1 MQMWRTIAQAQAC
14 ARGYLVRTDRGIR
27 SRRQARHAAARVIQ
41 AKVRSESYRCSRL
54 THGFAPTQGRVTGRV
69 IRHHAPRQLVSSGGE
84 RASSPA
90 QPSLVET
97 PADHASEARLALQR
111 RAKARRARKV
121 KQPLASADT
130 VAAAAAAA
138 EVATGMPRASQPGQ
152 QQEAQAA
159 AAVERRSSSSRR
171 VQRMKAR
178 ARARRE
184 VAVRR
189 HPAAI
194 VNLAQ
199 MPGADRDAQAP
210 KQGQSE
216 AALELATAEE
226 EEQGVSS
233 GGEGEWSEQ
242 GGGGEDAEELFGD
255 EEDWSDDE
263 EDWSDDEEEWTGD
276 EEELSGDEEELSG
289 DEEELSG
296 DEEEL
301 SGDEEDWSDAGQD
314 WSGADDEE
322 VSGDESGLTSEDEE
336 AFMLD
341 AEREWAAKEIQ
352 RHARGWMLRQLMR
365 QAQAEVEASLAA
377 DPVEYEAWPPV
388 AAADWRYPVV
398 QLHQRG
404 ILLASQGASTE
415 ACDVLEEALEL
426 LIKSVPAGMATDA
439 GLEAVLQDQVPRPPP
454 TA

>member
-1 MQMWRTIAQAQAC
+1 MQMWRTIAQ
-14 ARGYLVRTDRGIR
+14 ARGYLVRTDRGLR

-130 VAAAAAAA
+130 VAAATAAA
-138 EVATGMPRASQPGQ
+138 EVATGIPRASQPGQ

-216 AALELATAEE
+216 AALDLATAEE

-276 EEELSGDEEELSG
+276 EEELSGDEE
-289 DEEELSG
+289 
-296 DEEEL
+296 
-301 SGDEEDWSDAGQD
+301 DWSDAGQD

-352 RHARGWMLRQLMR
+352 RHVRGRMLRQLMR

-439 GLEAVLQDQVPRPPP
+439 GLEAELQDQVPRPPP